1 MGSAGSRNRSKHE
14 HGRPRLCKVARVCVQ
29 LPCERFR
36 GCFNAFELDE
46 PSDSGEA
53 SEPVAVPVHPRRALF
68 WGRERGGG
76 RSRSCNWSAVHS
88 KLVRGAHLEREQQS
102 HSHSLNEPLSSTAQR
117 LLFSPPQDSPDS
129 DAPPRL
135 SDSRTAPYSAASRPA
150 PVRAVRGRVSNQ
162 LRSCL
167 NGTSHK
173 DRSSGQLSDLS
184 CLRIPTPITRP
195 PQSLAVWKTR
205 SCHRRQG
212 RSSS

>member
-1 MGSAGSRNRSKHE
+1 MGSAGSRKRSKHE

-36 GCFNAFELDE
+36 GCNCFNAFELDE

-53 SEPVAVPVHPRRALF
+53 SERVAVPVHPRRALF

-102 HSHSLNEPLSSTAQR
+102 HSHSLNEPLSSPAQR

-129 DAPPRL
+129 DAPPRFGQ
-135 SDSRTAPYSAASRPA
+135 PHCPII
-150 PVRAVRGRVSNQ
+150 RGIS
-162 LRSCL
+162 
-167 NGTSHK
+167 
-173 DRSSGQLSDLS
+173 
-184 CLRIPTPITRP
+184 TR
-195 PQSLAVWKTR
+195 SLARISTR
-205 SCHRRQG
+205 SLESRQIVPKRYRPQRPVIRATERLVLRPG
-212 RSSS
+212 DPHANH

>member
-53 SEPVAVPVHPRRALF
+53 SKRVAVPVHPRRALF

-117 LLFSPPQDSPDS
+117 LLFSPPQTLV
-129 DAPPRL
+129 RL
-135 SDSRTAPYSAASRPA
+135 GRTTSFVGQPHCPIL
-150 PVRAVRGRVSNQ
+150 RGISTRS
-162 LRSCL
+162 RSCCAR
-167 NGTSHK
+167 TSLESTQIVPE
-173 DRSSGQLSDLS
+173 RYQ
-184 CLRIPTPITRP
+184 PQRP
-195 PQSLAVWKTR
+195 VIRATERLVLPADP
-205 SCHRRQG
+205 HANH
-212 RSSS
+212 